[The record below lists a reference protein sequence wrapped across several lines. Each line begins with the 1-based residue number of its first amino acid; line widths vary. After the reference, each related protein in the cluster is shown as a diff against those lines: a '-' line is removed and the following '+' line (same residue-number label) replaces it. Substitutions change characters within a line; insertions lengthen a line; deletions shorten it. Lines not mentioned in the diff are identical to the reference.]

1 MKVTGPGTGAPGA
14 TPEADKGAPEA
25 LGKLGKIGQP
35 SPGGAAETGKAGVGA
50 AGRTFAETLAAG
62 RAAPAGGSAP
72 ARVSDVDALT
82 ADIAADLKAGK
93 LDPKAALDQVVE
105 RVLDRQLGANAPVA
119 LRTQLRDALRDTISS
134 DPLLADR
141 LRGLG

>member
-1 MKVTGPGTGAPGA
+1 MQAMQRENQA
-14 TPEADKGAPEA
+14 FNMQL
-25 LGKLGKIGQP
+25 LGLQEQVQQD
-35 SPGGAAETGKAGVGA
+35 SQ
-50 AGRTFAETLAAG
+50 RF
-62 RAAPAGGSAP
+62 
-72 ARVSDVDALT
+72 
-82 ADIAADLKAGK
+82 K